1 MQRASRGAEDDRGY
15 LGHNDSFSF
24 GGGQGRSSASG
35 RPAPPGADAQTAAQL
50 LKLQR
55 LVESLVV
62 RELERAPG
70 SGAAA
75 AGGGS
80 HQQRGTQHQ
89 PAAYPPTGPGAHR
102 SQRRPSS
109 VSSEASSLVDFGPPA
124 PSGGRSG
131 GGGGGGGGNAA
142 RAAGTRSGYRGLGDD
157 GVPMQVAALQ
167 GQLAVLGEQLNSA
180 YRAADGVSSPRA
192 TLLRTQQQQQHAA
205 AAQGGYRGGL
215 GVDAGGGMGPP
226 SPGAQG
232 GLGATFGRPVTPPA
246 AVMPGRGAYHLG
258 AAGTAAAG
266 DLFGDG
272 AGGLGLGVLG
282 GGIGGGGGG
291 GGVARDMRQLAA
303 EERAGREASAREDER
318 LRGWIQDLRSERRRL
333 EDRLLDGD
341 PSGGRVQAMRDDLE
355 KQVLSLSRQRDQVAA
370 ELSELGI
377 TRGANAQLAAQVEA
391 LELALATESDR
402 VARYKEVR
410 PALEARLAEVSSS
423 LEALKQQH
431 AATLEVMAQERD
443 AAALKARRNGK
454 RASELEAT
462 LSATQADVRRLEEEV
477 RGHAVALSEARA
489 SNEVIQAAGNQLQA
503 SMESQARDAAARL
516 AALQSQLEASSSD
529 CGLLRRQLEAAQAE
543 AAAVKD
549 QLRDA
554 QTRLESLTAER
565 DRLVSALAE
574 EQRAAAAARQQ
585 ADSLNVQVKAGEEAR
600 AEASRGFS
608 LQLETL
614 RRQHAADLAAVQ
626 KQYESQLAAAEKQYL
641 LLQRQYDAGLTSNDK
656 VAETA
661 STLRRERD
669 ALWAEA
675 ENLKAELEEA
685 RKEKAEVG
693 AKLNALRGEVRTTM
707 EEVTR
712 DRDARLAAVSGQGE
726 ALVRDIRVE
735 AERRV
740 AAVQHE
746 YETRLAGLMD
756 VTEKL
761 RAEATDSQRQADK
774 HKATVSHLK
783 DQVRDLLLSRDAAE
797 RELASERAF
806 NEELNRILSD
816 IRAEQQ
822 QQAVAL
828 EERAY

>member
-109 VSSEASSLVDFGPPA
+109 
-124 PSGGRSG
+124 
-131 GGGGGGGGNAA
+131 
-142 RAAGTRSGYRGLGDD
+142 
-157 GVPMQVAALQ
+157 VAALQ

-489 SNEVIQAAGNQLQA
+489 SNEVIQAAGNQLQ
-503 SMESQARDAAARL
+503 
-516 AALQSQLEASSSD
+516 
-529 CGLLRRQLEAAQAE
+529 
-543 AAAVKD
+543 
-549 QLRDA
+549 
-554 QTRLESLTAER
+554 
-565 DRLVSALAE
+565 
-574 EQRAAAAARQQ
+574 
-585 ADSLNVQVKAGEEAR
+585 VKAGEEAR

-656 VAETA
+656 ARLVAETA

-712 DRDARLAAVSGQGE
+712 DRDARLAAVS
-726 ALVRDIRVE
+726 
-735 AERRV
+735 
-740 AAVQHE
+740 
-746 YETRLAGLMD
+746 GLMD

>member
-1 MQRASRGAEDDRGY
+1 MQRASRDAEDERDA
-15 LGHNDSFSF
+15 LGHSDSFSF
-24 GGGQGRSSASG
+24 GGRVGGPRSSASG
-35 RPAPPGADAQTAAQL
+35 RPTPAGTGADAQTTAQL

-70 SGAAA
+70 PGVTGA
-75 AGGGS
+75 S
-80 HQQRGTQHQ
+80 HQQRAQPQ
-89 PAAYPPTGPGAHR
+89 PAGFPPAAPAAHR
-102 SQRRPSS
+102 SHRRPSS
-109 VSSEASSLVDFGPPA
+109 VSSEASSLGDFGPPA
-124 PSGGRSG
+124 PAGGRS
-131 GGGGGGGGNAA
+131 GGGGNAA
-142 RAAGTRSGYRGLGDD
+142 RATGARVGHRGLGDD
-157 GVPMQVAALQ
+157 GVPLQVAALQ

-192 TLLRTQQQQQHAA
+192 TLLRTQQQTAP
-205 AAQGGYRGGL
+205 GGYRGGL
-215 GVDAGGGMGPP
+215 GLDAGGGLGPP

-232 GLGATFGRPVTPPA
+232 GMGSTFGRPATPPA
-246 AVMPGRGAYHLG
+246 AIMPGRGSYHLG
-258 AAGTAAAG
+258 AAGAAAAG

-272 AGGLGLGVLG
+272 GGGLGVLG
-282 GGIGGGGGG
+282 GGAAGAGPGGGQS
-291 GGVARDMRQLAA
+291 RDMRQLAA

-333 EDRLLDGD
+333 EDRLLEGD

-355 KQVLSLSRQRDQVAA
+355 KQVLSLSRQRDQAAA

-377 TRGANAQLAAQVEA
+377 TRNANAQLAAQVET

-431 AATLEVMAQERD
+431 TAAMEVLAQERD
-443 AAALKARRNGK
+443 AAALKARRNGR
-454 RASELEAT
+454 RASELDAA
-462 LSATQADVRRLEEEV
+462 LSGSQADVRRLEEEV
-477 RGHAVALSEARA
+477 RAHAVALSEAHA
-489 SNEVIQAAGNQLQA
+489 SNEVIQAAGNQLQV
-503 SMESQARDAAARL
+503 SMESQARDAASRL
-516 AALQSQLEASSSD
+516 ASLQSQLDASRSD
-529 CGLLRRQLEAAQAE
+529 CALLRRQLEAAQA
-543 AAAVKD
+543 AAAALKD

-554 QTRLESLTAER
+554 QARVESLTAER
-565 DRLVSALAE
+565 DRLGSALAE
-574 EQRAAAAARQQ
+574 EQRAVAAGRQQ
-585 ADSLNVQVKAGEEAR
+585 VDSLNVQVKAGEEAR
-600 AEASRGFS
+600 AEASRAFS

-614 RRQHAADLAAVQ
+614 RRQHAADLGAVQ

-641 LLQRQYDAGLTSNDK
+641 LLQRQYDAGLASSDK
-656 VAETA
+656 VTETA

-685 RKEKAEVG
+685 RKEKAEVA
-693 AKLNALRGEVRTTM
+693 AKLNALRSEVRTTM
-707 EEVTR
+707 DEVTR

-726 ALVRDIRVE
+726 ALARDIKAE

-740 AAVQHE
+740 AAVQQE

-756 VTEKL
+756 VAEKL

-774 HKATVSHLK
+774 HRASVSHLK

-806 NEELNRILSD
+806 NEELNRILSA

-822 QQAVAL
+822 AAAL
-828 EERAY
+828 EERG